1 MDKDEKMIQA
11 QQMPVLT
18 IESNGSYVTAA
29 DAKEQAWYEL
39 QNAYRSRRILSGV
52 LGGIEESG
60 ESTVAVVYYKDFRV
74 VIPVDEMMLN
84 LTENA
89 GYGEMKSRQIRIL
102 NHMLGCEVDF
112 IILGID
118 AAAQSVVAS
127 RKQAMLV
134 KRNKVTFLSVRSI
147 TDTADHKGIENFD
160 QNCEAASLRSA
171 RAVMGILEQLSC

>member
-60 ESTVAVVYYKDFRV
+60 ESTVAVVYYRDFRV

-84 LTENA
+84 LTENT
-89 GYGEMKSRQIRIL
+89 GY
-102 NHMLGCEVDF
+102 
-112 IILGID
+112 
-118 AAAQSVVAS
+118 
-127 RKQAMLV
+127 
-134 KRNKVTFLSVRSI
+134 
-147 TDTADHKGIENFD
+147 
-160 QNCEAASLRSA
+160 
-171 RAVMGILEQLSC
+171 